1 MLLVS
6 AVQQGETVIYIPSY
20 FTFYSHVGYYK
31 ELNRV
36 SCALQYIFIYF
47 MYSKV
52 YLSILTSPSPFF
64 GNHMYVLYI

>member
-6 AVQQGETVIYIPSY
+6 AVQQSESVIYIPSY
-20 FTFYSHVGYYK
+20 FRFYSYVGYYK

-36 SCALQYIFIYF
+36 PCALQYIFIYF

-52 YLSILTSPSPFF
+52 YLSILTYHSPFF
-64 GNHMYVLYI
+64 GNDMYVLYI